1 MGVLTTRSGGG
12 RFAALLGGIGL
23 GAAVMYVLD
32 PEGGRRRRALA
43 RDKAVSFANKTSRV
57 VGARSRDLANRAK
70 GVAAEARS
78 KVVAVEARSTKADA
92 DGTNGNSIGEEQTDE
107 YRQRKAELPD
117 EGSF

>member
-1 MGVLTTRSGGG
+1 MGVMTTRSGGS

-32 PEGGRRRRALA
+32 PQGGRRRRALA
-43 RDKAVSFANKTSRV
+43 RDKAVSLANKTSKV
-57 VGARSRDLANRAK
+57 VSARSRDLANRAK

-78 KVVAVEARSTKADA
+78 IVVEGGDRAAGEEAGGAGKSGNA
-92 DGTNGNSIGEEQTDE
+92 GNGNERRETD
-107 YRQRKAELPD
+107 RQD

>member
-1 MGVLTTRSGGG
+1 MGVLTNKSGGG

-32 PEGGRRRRALA
+32 PQGGRRRRALA
-43 RDKAVSFANKTSRV
+43 RDKAVSFAKTTSRV

-70 GVAAEARS
+70 GVASEARS
-78 KVVAVEARSTKADA
+78 KMA
-92 DGTNGNSIGEEQTDE
+92 DGNGGSVNDGEQTGE
-107 YRQRKAELPD
+107 NPQRESEHRD

>member
-1 MGVLTTRSGGG
+1 MGVMTTRSGGS

-32 PEGGRRRRALA
+32 PQGGRRRRAFA
-43 RDKAVSFANKTSRV
+43 RDKAMSLASKTSKV
-57 VGARSRDLANRAK
+57 VSARSRDLANRAK

-78 KVVAVEARSTKADA
+78 IVVEGGGPATEQEAGR
-92 DGTNGNSIGEEQTDE
+92 GGNGGNGNERRETD
-107 YRQRKAELPD
+107 RQD

>member
-1 MGVLTTRSGGG
+1 MGVLDTKSGGG

-32 PEGGRRRRALA
+32 PQGGRRRRALA
-43 RDKAVSFANKTSRV
+43 RDKALSFANTTSRV

-70 GVAAEARS
+70 GVAAQARS
-78 KVVAVEARSTKADA
+78 KMTE
-92 DGTNGNSIGEEQTDE
+92 GTGGSGNYGEPTGEN
-107 YRQRKAELPD
+107 RQRETDHRD

>member
-1 MGVLTTRSGGG
+1 MGVMTTRSGGG

-32 PEGGRRRRALA
+32 PQGGRRRRALA
-43 RDKAVSFANKTSRV
+43 RDKAVSLANKTSQV
-57 VGARSRDLANRAK
+57 VSARSRDLANRAK

-78 KVVAVEARSTKADA
+78 IVVESGDQPADQEAERGGNA
-92 DGTNGNSIGEEQTDE
+92 GNGNE
-107 YRQRKAELPD
+107 RKGTERRD

>member
-1 MGVLTTRSGGG
+1 MGLITTRSGGG

-32 PEGGRRRRALA
+32 PQGGRRRRALA
-43 RDKAVSFANKTSRV
+43 RDKAVAFANEASRV

-78 KVVAVEARSTKADA
+78 KMADE
-92 DGTNGNSIGEEQTDE
+92 NGGSGNNGEETGE
-107 YRQRKAELPD
+107 IRQLEPEHRD

>member
-1 MGVLTTRSGGG
+1 MGVMTTRSGGG

-32 PEGGRRRRALA
+32 PQGGRRRRALA
-43 RDKAVSFANKTSRV
+43 RDKAVSLANKTSQV
-57 VGARSRDLANRAK
+57 VSARSRDLANRAK

-78 KVVAVEARSTKADA
+78 IVVESGDSTSGQEAGR
-92 DGTNGNSIGEEQTDE
+92 GGEGGNGNERGKTD
-107 YRQRKAELPD
+107 RQD

>member
-1 MGVLTTRSGGG
+1 MGVMTTRSGGG

-43 RDKAVSFANKTSRV
+43 RDKAVSLANKTSRAV
-57 VGARSRDLANRAK
+57 EAKSRDLANRAK

-78 KVVAVEARSTKADA
+78 KMGDRGGNGGADERREE
-92 DGTNGNSIGEEQTDE
+92 GNGGENF
-107 YRQRKAELPD
+107 QRGPERED

>member
-1 MGVLTTRSGGG
+1 MGAMTTKSGGG

-43 RDKAVSFANKTSRV
+43 RDKAVSLANKTTRV
-57 VGARSRDLANRAK
+57 VEAKSRDLANRAK
-70 GVAAEARS
+70 GIAAEARS
-78 KVVAVEARSTKADA
+78 KMGDRGGNDGADERRE
-92 DGTNGNSIGEEQTDE
+92 DGNGGENFERGSE
-107 YRQRKAELPD
+107 RQD

>member
-1 MGVLTTRSGGG
+1 MGVVTTRSGGG

-32 PEGGRRRRALA
+32 PQGGRRRRALA
-43 RDKAVSFANKTSRV
+43 RDKAVSLANKTSRLV
-57 VGARSRDLANRAK
+57 AARSRDLANRAK

-78 KVVAVEARSTKADA
+78 KMADP
-92 DGTNGNSIGEEQTDE
+92 DGGNGNTNSEQQTDE
-107 YRQRKAELPD
+107 YRQLKSERPD

>member
-1 MGVLTTRSGGG
+1 MGLMTTKSGGG

-43 RDKAVSFANKTSRV
+43 RDKAVSLANKTTRV
-57 VGARSRDLANRAK
+57 VEAKSRDLANRAK

-78 KVVAVEARSTKADA
+78 KMGDRA
-92 DGTNGNSIGEEQTDE
+92 GNGGDERREESNAGNGGENFERGPE
-107 YRQRKAELPD
+107 RQD